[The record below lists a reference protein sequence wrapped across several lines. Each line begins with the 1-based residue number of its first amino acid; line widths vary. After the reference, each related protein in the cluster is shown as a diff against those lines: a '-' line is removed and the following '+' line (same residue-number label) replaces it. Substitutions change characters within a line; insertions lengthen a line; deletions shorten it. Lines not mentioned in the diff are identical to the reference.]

1 MSTSDEAALA
11 DGAPLTNG
19 VSPQPNLPVD
29 GRRLWDDLMA
39 LASLTEPDWPWT
51 RRAFS
56 PRFLDGRAF
65 LRRRFE
71 EAGLACR
78 IDAAGNLV
86 GRLPGTD
93 LDLGTIVIGSHSDT
107 VPDGGRFDGPVGV
120 LAGLEIARSLRDRG
134 VRLRHALE
142 VADFLAEEPSPYGL
156 SCIGSRGW
164 AGALGPEHLD
174 LRNPEGESLRAGL
187 ERVGGSVEDLDGA
200 RRTDVAAAF
209 ELHIEQG
216 PVLEA
221 ERIDLGLVTAIAGIR
236 RLRID
241 FLGAADHAGT
251 TPFALRRDAAL
262 AAAETILAV
271 RQEAERGTEAERGH
285 FVATVGVVR
294 IEPNAPNVVPRA
306 AELVV
311 DIRYE
316 DRALAD
322 EFVSAL
328 DASTRQAA
336 ESARVERTTFAV
348 ASDSPPPACDEGL
361 LRLIGEA
368 AGRLDLSIRSMASGA
383 GHDTAFL
390 SRIAPAAMVFVP
402 CRGGKSHVPEEWA
415 EPDAIAAG
423 AACLLEAVLAFDAG
437 GAGRSGQR
445 ST

>member
-1 MSTSDEAALA
+1 VSTGDGAALA
-11 DGAPLTNG
+11 DGAPPTDG
-19 VSPQPNLPVD
+19 VSPRPNLPVD

-39 LASLTEPDWPWT
+39 LASLTEPDRPWT

-56 PRFLDGRAF
+56 SRFLDGRAF

-120 LAGLEIARSLRDRG
+120 LAGLEIARSLGERS
-134 VRLRHALE
+134 VRLAHSLE
-142 VADFLAEEPSPYGL
+142 VVDFLAEEPSPFGL
-156 SCIGSRGW
+156 SCIGSRGM
-164 AGALGPEHLD
+164 AGALVPEHLD
-174 LRNPEGESLRAGL
+174 LLDLDGEPLRAGL
-187 ERVGGSVEDLDGA
+187 ERVGGSASSLEEAQRNGRGGRIRAAHRAGA
-200 RRTDVAAAF
+200 GLRGR
-209 ELHIEQG
+209 
-216 PVLEA
+216 
-221 ERIDLGLVTAIAGIR
+221 RIDLGLVTAIAGIR
-236 RLRID
+236 RLRIA
-241 FLGAADHAGT
+241 FAGAADHTGT
-251 TPFALRRDAAL
+251 MPIAFRRDAAV
-262 AAAETILAV
+262 AAAETVWQCGA
-271 RQEAERGTEAERGH
+271 RPSAARRAGRGTSSRP
-285 FVATVGVVR
+285 VGVLR
-294 IEPNAPNVVPRA
+294 IEPNAANVVPRA

-316 DRALAD
+316 DCALAD

-328 DASTRQAA
+328 DAATRQAA
-336 ESARVERTTFAV
+336 EGAQVERVAFAV
-348 ASDSPPPACDEGL
+348 ASDSPPAACNKGL
-361 LRLIGEA
+361 QRLLSEA

-390 SRIAPAAMVFVP
+390 SRVAPAAMVFVP